1 MYIKGKNRAVQPP
14 LPTHPKKYHK
24 PYRIRHFGLFLSGIL
39 VAIASVFGAGY
50 LLGGSKDSPVPSIS
64 SGEVKSADSSLK
76 KINSGIG
83 FSLEY
88 DNALLSANETN
99 QEMSFR
105 PRTMTVNGPEVLSEL
120 IITNSKS
127 SSFIPKTD
135 RDFTAEALSQTE
147 EIVGSIKFQKAVYI
161 QKPRFK
167 TDASPIFSISWSG
180 MADGKNIYIQAKNL
194 PTSGDIPAVYR
205 QIFQTLRFDDIS
217 SQVLAETIGTKD
229 GFDVNR
235 VSPAVVK
242 IYHYVCGVLVIND
255 TKQGQDACDGGAGSG
270 FLISSDGYIAT
281 SGHVVSLEAADILVG
296 QLLNNPAFLTEFTSA
311 AGLTAQQ
318 RSRTDV
324 VASVLAK
331 IYDLP
336 SQNLRIED
344 KREITFVSLGDRPLR
359 SSTQE
364 DIKQLFE
371 LPDSDHIKRA
381 EITGLS
387 YEPKDLLVIEHDAQQ
402 GFSASDVAVVK
413 VNVSNAPFI
422 KLADSARLQQN
433 DPVLLVGFPADA
445 ENQLT
450 SNNAIGPSVTNGTI
464 SSIRKAA
471 GSTSLLFQTDADASE
486 GSSGGP
492 AIDQHGKAF
501 GIVTYRFKGGSE
513 ANAAKSYLRDID
525 DLKELIDSKKLTLI
539 TNDSV
544 QISWDKGL
552 DLFNQE
558 KYSKSITEFHTVL
571 KDYPAHR
578 LADRYIEQAQQAI
591 RDGKDKKD
599 PPYLLVGMITG
610 SIAGLM
616 IAIISV
622 RLIII
627 HRHKHLA
634 YKTTHLTRQKP
645 IIPAV

>member
-1 MYIKGKNRAVQPP
+1 MYIKGKNRAVQSP

-24 PYRIRHFGLFLSGIL
+24 PYKIRHFGLFLSGIL

-50 LLGGSKDSPVPSIS
+50 LLGGSKDSIAPLTS
-64 SGEVKSADSSLK
+64 SGEVKSADSSLR
-76 KINSGIG
+76 KINSSIG

-88 DNALLSANETN
+88 DAASLSFSE
-99 QEMSFR
+99 SGHDVVFR
-105 PRTMTVNGPEVLSEL
+105 PKTSAVNGPEVLSEL
-120 IITNSKS
+120 IVTDAQN
-127 SSFIPKTD
+127 SSFVPKTD
-135 RDFTAEALSQTE
+135 RDFTVELLSQTE
-147 EIVGSIKFQKAVYI
+147 ETLTSAKFQKSVYV

-180 MADGKNIYIQAKNL
+180 VAGGKNIYIQAKNL
-194 PTSGDIPAVYR
+194 PSSGDIPAIYS
-205 QIFQTLRFDDIS
+205 QIFQTLHFGDTS
-217 SQVLAETIGTKD
+217 SQVLAETKGS
-229 GFDVNR
+229 FDVNQ

-255 TKQGQDACDGGAGSG
+255 IKQGQDACDGGAGSG
-270 FLISSDGYIAT
+270 FLISTDGYIAT

-296 QLLNNPAFLTEFTSA
+296 QLLNNPAFLTEFTTA
-311 AGLTAQQ
+311 AGLTVQQ
-318 RSRTDV
+318 RARTDI

-336 SQNLRIED
+336 SENLRIEN
-344 KREITFVSLGDRPLR
+344 KREITFASLGDRPLN
-359 SSTQE
+359 SKSQE
-364 DIKQLFE
+364 DIEQLFE

-381 EITGLS
+381 EVTAIS

-402 GFSASDVAVVK
+402 GFSASDVALIK
-413 VNVSNAPFI
+413 VNASNAPFI
-422 KLADSARLQQN
+422 KLADSASLQQN

-450 SNNAIGPSVTNGTI
+450 ANSTISPSVTNGTI

-492 AIDQHGKAF
+492 AIDQHGEAF

-513 ANAAKSYLRDID
+513 ANAAKSYIRDIA
-525 DLKELIDSKKLTLI
+525 DLQELIASKKLSLT
-539 TNDSV
+539 TDSSV
-544 QISWDKGL
+544 QSGWNKGL
-552 DLFNQE
+552 DLFQE
-558 KYSKSITEFHTVL
+558 QKYSKAITEFHAVL

-591 RDGKDKKD
+591 REGKDKKD
-599 PPYLLVGMITG
+599 PPYLLIGIITG
-610 SIAGLM
+610 GIGGLM
-616 IAIISV
+616 AAIIAI
-622 RLIII
+622 RLILV
-627 HRHKHLA
+627 HRREHLS
-634 YKTTHLTRQKP
+634 YKTTHLARQKP
-645 IIPAV
+645 IIPTV